1 MVNKKIVTLMSI
13 LGFVFFTTFAWA
25 MTAVPPNPYATDV
38 IAYQAGSNAVSGY
51 TDPSTALGEPS
62 RVTAAWSGGE
72 TDVTM
77 FNPAWNTDQIVSIGA
92 GGYLI
97 LGFDHPVYDDPY
109 NPYGIDLLVFGNA
122 FFKDSDYPHGVAGGI
137 WAEPAKISVS
147 QDGSTWYDISS
158 VTADN
163 LFPTQG
169 YTNTSGPYGNDG
181 TNPSNFL
188 KPVDPNIDW
197 KGKSYSELLALYD
210 GSGGGTGVDISETG
224 LEWIQYVKL
233 WQPEVDS
240 WSAEIDAVA
249 DVAPVPIPA
258 AVWLLGSAFMGV
270 IGMRHKRL

>member
-1 MVNKKIVTLMSI
+1 MANRKIARLMAI
-13 LGFVFFTTFAWA
+13 IGFVFFITFVWA
-25 MTAVPPNPYATDV
+25 VGAMASSYATQV
-38 IAYQAGSNAVSGY
+38 IAYQAGSNAASGY

-62 RVTAAWSGGE
+62 RVTAGWPSGE

-77 FNPAWNTDQIVSIGA
+77 FNAAWETDQVVSIGA

-97 LGFDHPVYDDPY
+97 LGFDHQVDDDPN

-122 FFKDSDYPHGVAGGI
+122 FFSDSDYPNGVAGGI
-137 WAEPAKISVS
+137 YAEPAKISVS

-169 YTNTSGPYGNDG
+169 YTDTSGPYGNDG

-197 KGKSYSELLALYD
+197 QGKTYSELLALYD

-233 WQPEVDS
+233 WQPEGDS

-258 AVWLLGSAFMGV
+258 ALWLLGSGLLGL
-270 IGMRHKRL
+270 IGIRRKMA

>member
-1 MVNKKIVTLMSI
+1 MVNKKIVTLMAI
-13 LGFVFFTTFAWA
+13 LGLVLLTTFVLAVGA
-25 MTAVPPNPYATDV
+25 MASPYATQV
-38 IAYQAGSNAVSGY
+38 IAYQAGSNAASGY

-62 RVTAAWSGGE
+62 RVTAGWPSGE

-77 FNPAWNTDQIVSIGA
+77 FNAAWKPDQIVSIGA
-92 GGYLI
+92 GGYLV
-97 LGFDHPVYDDPY
+97 LGFDHPVYDDPS

-122 FFKDSDYPHGVAGGI
+122 FFSDSDYPNGVAGGI
-137 WAEPAKISVS
+137 WAEPANISVS
-147 QDGSTWYDISS
+147 QDRQTWYDISS

-169 YTNTSGPYGNDG
+169 YTDTSGPYANDG

-188 KPVDPNIDW
+188 KPVDPNIEW
-197 KGKSYSELLALYD
+197 QGKTYSELLALYD

-233 WQPEVDS
+233 WQPEGDS
-240 WSAEIDAVA
+240 WSAEIDGVA

-258 AVWLLGSAFMGV
+258 AVWLLGSGLLGL
-270 IGMRHKRL
+270 IGIRCKRA